1 MPTHPKTIEP
11 APSAVETQSRFVT
24 LAGNPNSGKTSLFNA
39 LTGAH
44 QLVGNYPG
52 ITVERK
58 EGCRRHRGSRP
69 VGMMG
74 GGREM
79 SRGSRFKRPFI
90 VGVLC
95 LLVGTAAVGAAQECQ
110 VSGVVRNPSNQAIAG
125 AVVLVEQLGVT
136 EKTDGDGR
144 YCFND
149 LEAGTY
155 HLVVTAD
162 GYQLQHSHP
171 IAVDG
176 IQVTVDLVLQPTFR
190 AETVVTATRTERRL
204 SEVPVRTEI
213 VRREAIERTEARTL
227 ADAIEFTTGVR
238 VESNCQNC
246 NFSQI
251 RLLGLGGAYTQI
263 LVDSQ
268 PIISSLAQVYGIE
281 QIPERMIDRIEVVKG
296 GGSALYGAGSV
307 GGVVNVIPRLPVRSG
322 GSLEFR
328 PESISGEKASSYSGA
343 LDWVAPDR
351 NMFVS
356 GFGQADNLN
365 PVDVDGDG
373 FTEVAWRTLM
383 SAGVRAGF
391 FLFDGDARLSLDYAH
406 INEDRRG
413 GNNLD
418 LPEFMADVAE
428 SIDSTLNIASATWLH
443 TVSSSFDY
451 RLTLSYADTE
461 RDTYYGSGMDPNAYG
476 STENP
481 LLVFDSQVN
490 RRFGP
495 HYLSAGVQYNRDKL
509 TDTQPAYDRYIA
521 ETYTNLGLF
530 LQDDWILGRGWELV
544 YGARLDDFSEI
555 DGTIV
560 SPRVAVKFAVRPN
573 LTSRLS
579 ISSGFRGPQVFDE
592 DLHITQV
599 GGEGQVIRNDPN
611 LKEESSLST
620 SLGLEWTPLLWGGV
634 GLLET
639 NLFNTEIDD
648 LFLVIE
654 DDDPTTPE
662 AEFTRVNYGSAFV
675 RGLEFNLGWAFSD
688 TLQLQLGYV
697 WQRSERNTADPDFGS
712 VTFFRT
718 PDQYGVASIIWKVPW
733 DLELWIGAKYTGTM
747 EVPHY
752 AGYIP
757 EDRLETTDQFLTL
770 DLRVAREFPLLSEPT
785 TSFRVAIGGRNITD
799 EFQQDL
805 DQGPDRDSGYVYG
818 PRFPRSW
825 YVSFELAF

>member
-1 MPTHPKTIEP
+1 
-11 APSAVETQSRFVT
+11 
-24 LAGNPNSGKTSLFNA
+24 
-39 LTGAH
+39 
-44 QLVGNYPG
+44 
-52 ITVERK
+52 
-58 EGCRRHRGSRP
+58 
-69 VGMMG
+69 MG
-74 GGREM
+74 
-79 SRGSRFKRPFI
+79 RGSRFKRPFF
-90 VGVLC
+90 VAVVC
-95 LLVGTAAVGAAQECQ
+95 LLLGTTAVGAAQECKIT
-110 VSGVVRNPSNQAIAG
+110 GVVRNPSSEVIAG
-125 AVVLVEQLGVT
+125 AVVLVEQLGVSA
-136 EKTDGDGR
+136 ETDDDGR
-144 YCFND
+144 YCISGIG
-149 LEAGTY
+149 AGTY
-155 HLVVTAD
+155 HLLVTAD
-162 GYQLQHSHP
+162 GFQEQHSHP

-176 IQVTVDLVLQPTFR
+176 EPATVDMVLQRAFR
-190 AETVVTATRTERRL
+190 AEMVVTATRTERRL
-204 SEVPVRTEI
+204 SEVPVRTEV
-213 VRREAIERTEARTL
+213 VRREEIERIEARTL

-251 RLLGLGGAYTQI
+251 RLLGLPGAYTQI

-307 GGVVNVIPRLPVRSG
+307 GGVVNVIPRLPRRAG
-322 GSLEFR
+322 GALEIR
-328 PESISGEKASSYSGA
+328 PESIGGESA
-343 LDWVAPDR
+343 LSMNGVFDWVTPNQDVY
-351 NMFVS
+351 VS
-356 GFGQADNLN
+356 GFGQVDSVD

-373 FTEVAWRTLM
+373 FTEVAKRDLF
-383 SAGVRAGF
+383 SFGARAGF
-391 FLFDGDARLSLDYAH
+391 FLFGGNARLSLDYTH
-406 INEDRRG
+406 IDEDRRG

-490 RRFGP
+490 RRFGS

-560 SPRVAVKFAVRPN
+560 SPRVAVKFAVQPN

-579 ISSGFRGPQVFDE
+579 VSSGFRGPQVFNE

-620 SLGLEWTPLLWGGV
+620 SLGLEWTPPLWGDV
-634 GLLET
+634 GLLEA
-639 NLFNTEIDD
+639 NLFNTEIND
-648 LFLVIE
+648 LFLIVE

-662 AEFTRVNYGSAFV
+662 AEFTRINFGSAFV
-675 RGLEFNLGWAFSD
+675 RGLELNLGWAFSD

-697 WQRSERNTADPDFGS
+697 WQRSKRDTTDPDFGS
-712 VTFFRT
+712 ETFFRT
-718 PDQYGVASIIWKVPW
+718 PDQYGVASIMWKVPW
-733 DLELWIGAKYTGTM
+733 DLELWFGAKYTGTM

-757 EDRLETTDQFLTL
+757 EDRLETTDPFLTL

-785 TSFRVAIGGRNITD
+785 TRFQVAVGGRNITD